1 MTLTPRTPNELRTGD
16 QIVVDGFQLKITKI
30 KSTRRGSVTVV
41 GHDGDDTNHEVVINR
56 LVMCI

>member
-1 MTLTPRTPNELRTGD
+1 MTPRTPNELRTGD
-16 QIVVDGFQLKITKI
+16 QIVMDKFRLTIIKI

-56 LVMCI
+56 LVMCV